1 MNPNHSFFIDK
12 SSIFIPKNKIETSFY
27 PKREYPPNIMNSSKH
42 IDDMEE
48 EVSIIINNNKKD
60 VEDDN

>member
-48 EVSIIINNNKKD
+48 EVSIIINNK
-60 VEDDN
+60 